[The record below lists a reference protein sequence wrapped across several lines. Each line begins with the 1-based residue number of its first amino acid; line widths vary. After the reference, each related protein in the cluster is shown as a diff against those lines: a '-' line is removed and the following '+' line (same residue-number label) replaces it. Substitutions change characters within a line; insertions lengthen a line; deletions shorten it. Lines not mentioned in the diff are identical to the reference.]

1 MYIYSCIGGS
11 REILGKSMGN
21 NLSIQKKYC
30 NFTLN
35 LHFKNLITDITMKLR
50 PLFVSLLLASVM
62 PLFAVEPTE
71 EIRGMASNY
80 YAYPYPAKELP
91 ALIDAPEGYVPF
103 HMEHYGRHGS
113 RWHIGKNAY
122 NKPVDL
128 LLPAERNGKLTP
140 RGKELLAQLRKI
152 QSDAQGRDGE
162 LTQVGADQ
170 HRGIARRMY
179 RNFPEIFSDSARI
192 DARSSVVIR
201 CILSMDNE
209 LQELYAANPSLKITS
224 DASAGDMVY
233 ISHEALGGIDTAY
246 FKAYKNYTKDVL
258 SDFHKN
264 HPDSYDFLKVIV
276 NDEQFAKDS
285 LNSSSLLHYLFNIA
299 ANAQSH
305 YDMPAPYDI
314 FTEEEIANRW
324 LYNNARWFLSD
335 GNTRYNGNLEPFTQQ
350 NLLRNFIE
358 SADTAINNG
367 GNGANLRFGHEVV
380 VLPFT
385 VLLELDDFGMEI
397 NDLEEVA
404 GQWRNFDVFPMGCN
418 IQMVFYRPE
427 NEEATADNVLVKVL
441 LNEKECRLPVAT
453 ETAPYYS
460 WAKLRQYYVDKL
472 AAMPTGRPA
481 TPVYAEGSTV
491 EDVLGKDINGNPV
504 RLKNLKG
511 KKVALVF
518 YPSVNADKDGEEM
531 KKIKDNWS
539 QLKKA
544 GYSVVAVS
552 PSSVGSLR
560 RVAKEYDLPQTIISD
575 ADHRLAEKFGVWGII
590 DGETPKMGVTS
601 TAFIIGKNGKIE
613 KIIEEETLK
622 TSGIL

>member
-1 MYIYSCIGGS
+1 MNLRIFFLCLMSAA
-11 REILGKSMGN
+11 IL
-21 NLSIQKKYC
+21 
-30 NFTLN
+30 
-35 LHFKNLITDITMKLR
+35 
-50 PLFVSLLLASVM
+50 PAS
-62 PLFAVEPTE
+62 AVEPTE
-71 EIRGMASNY
+71 KIRSMASNY
-80 YAYPYPAKELP
+80 YAYPYPANPLPELT
-91 ALIDAPEGYVPF
+91 ATPEGYVPF

-122 NKPVDL
+122 NRPIEY

-152 QSDAQGRDGE
+152 QNDAQGRDGE

-170 HRGIARRMY
+170 HRGIAKRMFA
-179 RNFPEIFSDSARI
+179 NFPEIFADSARI

-209 LQELYAANPSLKITS
+209 LQELKAANPRLRITS
-224 DASAGDMVY
+224 DASAKDMEY
-233 ISHEALGGIDTAY
+233 IAEEALGGIDSAY
-246 FKAYKNYTKDVL
+246 FNAYVNYTKDVL
-258 SDFHKN
+258 KDFHRN

-335 GNTRYNGNLEPFTQQ
+335 GNTRYNGKLQPYTQQ
-350 NLLRNFIE
+350 NLLRNVIE

-367 GNGANLRFGHEVV
+367 GNGANMRFGHEVI

-385 VLLELDDFGMEI
+385 ALLELDDFGKEI

-404 GQWRNFDVFPMGCN
+404 EQWQNHAIFPMGCN
-418 IQMVFYRPE
+418 IQMIFYRPE
-427 NEEATADNVLVKVL
+427 NEKASADNVLVKVL
-441 LNEKECRLPVAT
+441 LNEKECRLPVST
-453 ETAPYYS
+453 DNAPYYS
-460 WAKLRQYYVDKL
+460 WAKLRQYYLDKL
-472 AAMPTGRPA
+472 ASMPDGRPSKN
-481 TPVYAEGSTV
+481 VYTVGSKV
-491 EDVLGKDINGNPV
+491 DDVLGKDTDGKTI
-504 RLKNLKG
+504 RLKDLKG

-518 YPSVNADKDGEEM
+518 YPSDRADSC
-531 KKIKDNWS
+531 IKQMCDIRDNWD

-544 GYSVVAVS
+544 GYNVVAVS
-552 PSSVGSLR
+552 PDSRGSHSRL
-560 RVAKEYDLPQTIISD
+560 AKKNELPQILISD
-575 ADHRLAEKFGVWGII
+575 TDHSLAEKFGVWDIQP
-590 DGETPKMGVTS
+590 GETPKMGVTS
-601 TAFIIGKNGKIE
+601 KTFIISKKGKVE
-613 KIIEEETLK
+613 RIIDNNSNNPIQDIIK
-622 TSGIL
+622 